1 LNFLGRVLFL
11 GNMFRIFTIL
21 GTALILSVT
30 SASSSNFNYGSGYA
44 AQSAIASQSL
54 MNAMEKVDDRI
65 YAAGEHGIIVYSDD
79 LGETWT
85 QAESVPYT
93 GTITDLSCP
102 TKKSCW
108 VVGHDAAILHSN
120 DYGKTWVKQYEDIE
134 WDAPLL
140 SIHMFDEN
148 DGIALGAFA
157 LSLRTSDGGKSWAY
171 LFVDD
176 DEFQP
181 HLNFAYADSQT
192 WRKSAMNEAY
202 AVGELG
208 KYYLS
213 DDRGLSWLSVETG
226 YEGSYW
232 AGIKVD
238 AGQSLL
244 LGMSGNLTL
253 INDYGPDDK
262 IPSDKIT
269 TLACY
274 DSGIF
279 SGECKTL
286 AFQKLFIGSKNSLTN
301 AIILDDGRIAISGNG
316 GSVSIVDLFRKKNIE
331 TCVRSDRLSN
341 TSIVY
346 LGSDEFLL
354 AGENGF
360 RKHSMTECYENFTSE
375 DSTSQDSYFTVDLG

>member
-1 LNFLGRVLFL
+1 
-11 GNMFRIFTIL
+11 
-21 GTALILSVT
+21 
-30 SASSSNFNYGSGYA
+30 
-44 AQSAIASQSL
+44 
-54 MNAMEKVDDRI
+54 MEKVDDRI
-65 YAAGEHGIIVYSDD
+65 YAAGEHGIIIYSDD
-79 LGETWT
+79 LGDTWT

-93 GTITDLSCP
+93 STITDLSCP

-108 VVGHDAAILHSN
+108 VVGHDAVVLHSN
-120 DYGKTWVKQYEDIE
+120 DYGKTWIKQYEDIE

-140 SIHMFDEN
+140 SIHMFDE
-148 DGIALGAFA
+148 DEGIAIGAFA
-157 LSLRTSDGGKSWAY
+157 LSLRTSDGGKSWGY

-181 HLNFAYADSQT
+181 HLNFAYADSQA

-213 DDRGLSWLSVETG
+213 DDRGLSWLAVETG

-238 AGQSLL
+238 QGTSLL

-253 INDYGPDDK
+253 ITDYGPDDF
-262 IPSDKIT
+262 IPGDKIT

-274 DSGIF
+274 ETGIYG
-279 SGECKTL
+279 GECKTL
-286 AFQKLFIGSKNSLTN
+286 GFDKLFIGSKNSLTN
-301 AIILDDGRIAISGNG
+301 AIMLDDGRIAISGNG
-316 GSVSIVDLFRKKNIE
+316 GAISIIDLHREKIIE
-331 TCVRSDRLSN
+331 TCVRSDRKSN
-341 TSIVY
+341 TSVVY

-354 AGENGF
+354 AGESGF
-360 RKHSMTECYENFTSE
+360 RKHSMSECQFNAISPN
-375 DSTSQDSYFTVDLG
+375 SNSQDSYFTVDLG

>member
-1 LNFLGRVLFL
+1 MV
-11 GNMFRIFTIL
+11 RIL
-21 GTALILSVT
+21 TALGAIFFITVSTV
-30 SASSSNFNYGSGYA
+30 SSSNFNYKSGYA
-44 AQSAIASQSL
+44 AQSALASKSL

-79 LGETWT
+79 FGETWI

-93 GTITDLSCP
+93 STITDLSCP

-108 VVGHDAAILHSN
+108 VVGHDAVILHSN
-120 DYGKTWVKQYEDIE
+120 DYGKTWVKQYEDID

-157 LSLRTSDGGKSWAY
+157 LSLRTSDGGKSWGY

-181 HLNFAYADSQT
+181 HLNFAYADSQA

-238 AGQSLL
+238 EGQSLL

-253 INDYGPDDK
+253 INDYGPDDV
-262 IPSDKIT
+262 IPDDKIT

-274 DSGIF
+274 ESGIF

-286 AFQKLFIGSKNSLTN
+286 AFERLYIGSKNSLTN
-301 AIILDDGRIAISGNG
+301 AIILNDGRIAISGNG
-316 GSVSIVDLFRKKNIE
+316 GSVTVVDLFRKKNIE

-360 RKHSMTECYENFTSE
+360 RKHSMSECYENFTS
-375 DSTSQDSYFTVDLG
+375 DKSNSQDSYFTVDLG